1 MTQGRL
7 TLLLLLFFLALAL
20 PTSILVYQAYGQL
33 KWEAFYQHQRLA
45 RELTL
50 RIDAGFRNVIER
62 EGNRPISDYEFLNV
76 TGEGETAFLQPS
88 PLSRFPLES
97 DLSGLLGYFQVDA
110 AGRLRTPTV
119 PETDASAYGISAS
132 ELQQRVQLAGRI
144 RGILGEN
151 RLVGKSDESATIG
164 ATEGAGAAARSP
176 ASEEALDDSLEM
188 MERADSSLLS
198 SAPESAFSR
207 IVSSDMAADETA
219 ESDADRLA
227 QSGFDN
233 LSSRKLNV
241 PAASE
246 AATDQVKDLKFED
259 NYQVAAEAQAIA
271 AEADAAQVAAA
282 GAALEKKTEAKRSRK
297 EKVSLPQAMSPSM
310 ILQETVAEEEQVVAD
325 LLAGQQSIRIET
337 FESEVEPMEFA
348 LLDSG
353 HFVLF
358 RRVWHR
364 DERYVQGV
372 LIDQA
377 SFIDGLIKA
386 PFRESTLSSMS
397 ELIVAYRGA
406 ILRQYSAEYSRLYR
420 PGAEQDSSELL
431 YQGRLIA
438 PFGDV
443 ELIYTLA
450 RLPIGAGGQ
459 VIIWSAL
466 VLALVLI
473 GGCLMLLRLGQR
485 QLALARQQQDFV
497 SAVSHELK
505 TPLTSIRMYGEM
517 LREGWVDESKR
528 KTYYDFIFH
537 ESERLTR
544 LINNVLQLA
553 RLSRNEQ
560 TASISPVTV
569 GAAIAELKPRLESQL
584 EASGFSLN
592 IDGEVEVETLLIPV
606 DVDWFIQIFINLVD
620 NAVKFS
626 ADAENH
632 SIDLQF
638 RQMHDGRVQF
648 AVRDYGPGIEADQMK
663 KIFTLFYRSENEL
676 TRETV
681 GTGIGL
687 ALVRQLAG
695 AMRAEVDV
703 VNSEPGAEFRIC
715 FPSVAA

>member
-1 MTQGRL
+1 MTQRRL

-20 PTSILVYQAYGQL
+20 PTSVLVYQAYGQL

-110 AGRLRTPTV
+110 SGRLRTPTV

-132 ELQQRVQLAGRI
+132 ELQQRAQLAGRI

-151 RLVGKSDESATIG
+151 RLVGKSDDSPTIG
-164 ATEGAGAAARSP
+164 ATTMAPLTARSP
-176 ASEEALDDSLEM
+176 AIEESLEASK
-188 MERADSSLLS
+188 RADSSVFS
-198 SAPESAFSR
+198 SVSESASAQSISR
-207 IVSSDMAADETA
+207 DIGADEPA
-219 ESDADRLA
+219 AGDGDSLA

-233 LSSRKLNV
+233 LSLRKQNA
-241 PAASE
+241 PAARA
-246 AATDQVKDLKFED
+246 AATDQVKDLKLED
-259 NYQVAAEAQAIA
+259 SYQVAAEAQAIA
-271 AEADAAQVAAA
+271 AEADTAQVPAERVDGEQQA
-282 GAALEKKTEAKRSRK
+282 EAKRTRK

-310 ILQETVAEEEQVVAD
+310 TRSMSLGEDAAEEEQRAAGSP
-325 LLAGQQSIRIET
+325 AGQQSIRIET

-358 RRVWHR
+358 RRVWHQ

-377 SFIDGLIKA
+377 GFIDGLIRA
-386 PFRESTLSSMS
+386 PFRESSLSSMS

-420 PGAEQDSSELL
+420 PSAEQDSSELL

-438 PFGDV
+438 PFADV

-473 GGCLMLLRLGQR
+473 GGCLMLLRLGHR

-517 LREGWVDESKR
+517 LREGWVDEAKR

-537 ESERLTR
+537 EAERLTR

-569 GAAIAELKPRLESQL
+569 GAALAELKPRLESQL
-584 EASGFSLN
+584 EASGFSLS
-592 IDGEVEVETLLIPV
+592 IDGEVEVEQLLIPV

-626 ADAENH
+626 AAAENR

-638 RQMHDGRVQF
+638 RQMQDGRVQF

-687 ALVRQLAG
+687 ALVRQLSG

-703 VNSEPGAEFRIC
+703 VNAEPGAEFRIR
-715 FPSVAA
+715 FPTVSA

>member
-1 MTQGRL
+1 MTRRRL
-7 TLLLLLFFLALAL
+7 TLLLVLFFLALAL

-50 RIDAGFRNVIER
+50 RIDSGFRDVIAR
-62 EGNRPISDYEFLNV
+62 EENRPISDYEFLNV
-76 TGEGETAFLQPS
+76 SGEGQTAFLQPS
-88 PLSRFPLES
+88 PLSQFPAGATLP
-97 DLSGLLGYFQVDA
+97 GLLGYFQVDA
-110 AGRLRTPTV
+110 AGRLRTPIV
-119 PETDASAYGISAS
+119 PESNASNYGISAT
-132 ELQQRVQLAGRI
+132 ELDARVQQAGRI

-151 RLVGKSDESATIG
+151 RLVGKADVAEMVAP
-164 ATEGAGAAARSP
+164 AAAAGSP
-176 ASEEALDDSLEM
+176 
-188 MERADSSLLS
+188 
-198 SAPESAFSR
+198 
-207 IVSSDMAADETA
+207 AADEA
-219 ESDADRLA
+219 IDAPQLEQRSMLGGAADSPAAQGSSSEMALDKLVASDSESSA
-227 QSGFDN
+227 QAGFDD
-233 LSSRKLNV
+233 LSSRLKAP
-241 PAASE
+241 PAIRAP
-246 AATDQVKDLKFED
+246 ADQVKDLKLED
-259 NYQVAAEAQAIA
+259 SYQVAAEA
-271 AEADAAQVAAA
+271 EAAAQPVITSKQAE
-282 GAALEKKTEAKRSRK
+282 GKRLRK
-297 EKVSLPQAMSPSM
+297 EKVNLPQTLASPPLASEERLAENDQAASGSLPR
-310 ILQETVAEEEQVVAD
+310 
-325 LLAGQQSIRIET
+325 QQNLRIET
-337 FESEVEPMEFA
+337 FESKVEPMEFA

-364 DERYVQGV
+364 DQRYVQGV

-377 SFIDGLIKA
+377 TFIDGLISA
-386 PFRESTLSSMS
+386 AFRESSLSSMS
-397 ELIVAYRGA
+397 DLIVAYRGA
-406 ILRQYSAEYSRLYR
+406 ILRQYTAEYSRLYR
-420 PGAEQDSSELL
+420 PGTDQENSDLL
-431 YQGRLIA
+431 YQSRMIA

-450 RLPIGAGGQ
+450 RLPVGAGGQ

-466 VLALVLI
+466 VIAVVLI

-517 LREGWVDESKR
+517 LREGWADEAKR

-537 ESERLTR
+537 EAERLTR
-544 LINNVLQLA
+544 LINNILQLA

-560 TASISPVTV
+560 AASIRAVTV
-569 GAAIAELKPRLESQL
+569 GDALAELEPRLLSQL
-584 EASGFSLN
+584 EPSGFSLS
-592 IDGEVEVETLLIPV
+592 IGGEEAVLAVPIHI

-626 ADAENH
+626 ANAANRSVDIH
-632 SIDLQF
+632 YRQLQ
-638 RQMHDGRVQF
+638 DGRVQF
-648 AVRDYGPGIEADQMK
+648 AVRDHGPGIEADQMK

-687 ALVRQLAG
+687 ALVHQLAS

-703 VNSEPGAEFRIC
+703 VNSDPGAEFRVR
-715 FPSVAA
+715 FPNSG

>member
-1 MTQGRL
+1 MTQRR
-7 TLLLLLFFLALAL
+7 LLLMLVLFFLALAL

-50 RIDAGFRNVIER
+50 RIDSGFRDVIVR
-62 EGNRPISDYEFLNV
+62 EENRPISDYEFLNV
-76 TGEGETAFLQPS
+76 SGAGETAFLQRS
-88 PLSRFPLES
+88 PLSQFPAES
-97 DLSGLLGYFQVDA
+97 NLPGLLGYFQVDA
-110 AGRLRTPTV
+110 SGRLRTPIV
-119 PETDASAYGISAS
+119 PETNASGYGISAA
-132 ELQQRVQLAGRI
+132 ELGKRVQRAERI

-151 RLVGKSDESATIG
+151 RLVGKRDVAALPATAVGGAQIAADEES
-164 ATEGAGAAARSP
+164 GAAREDRSSP
-176 ASEEALDDSLEM
+176 LGALDVM
-188 MERADSSLLS
+188 PAQ
-198 SAPESAFSR
+198 
-207 IVSSDMAADETA
+207 IVSSEVAIDNLAASD
-219 ESDADRLA
+219 SDASA
-227 QSGFDN
+227 QSGFDD
-233 LSSRKLNV
+233 LSSRKLKAPV
-241 PAASE
+241 ASS
-246 AATDQVKDLKFED
+246 APVGQVRDLKLED
-259 NYQVAAEAQAIA
+259 SYQVAAGSQSATEGGIA
-271 AEADAAQVAAA
+271 NKQS
-282 GAALEKKTEAKRSRK
+282 EAKRSRK
-297 EKVSLPQAMSPSM
+297 EKVNLPQA
-310 ILQETVAEEEQVVAD
+310 LQQQPMALEKGLAEEEQSAEEP
-325 LLAGQQSIRIET
+325 LMRQQSVRIET
-337 FESEVEPMEFA
+337 FESEVEPLEFA

-364 DERYVQGV
+364 DQRYVQGV

-377 SFIDGLIKA
+377 SFIDGLISA
-386 PFRESTLSSMS
+386 AFRESSLSSMS
-397 ELIVAYRGA
+397 ELIVAYRGT
-406 ILRQYSAEYSRLYR
+406 ILRQYAAEYSRLYQ
-420 PGAEQDSSELL
+420 PSSAQESSDLL

-450 RLPIGAGGQ
+450 RLPVGAGGQ

-466 VLALVLI
+466 VLAVVLI

-517 LREGWVDESKR
+517 LREGWADEAKR

-537 ESERLTR
+537 EAERLTR

-560 TASISPVTV
+560 AASISLVTV
-569 GAAIAELKPRLESQL
+569 GDALAELKPRLASQL
-584 EASGFSLN
+584 EPSGFSLN
-592 IDGEVEVETLLIPV
+592 IDGEEEVLAVRIPI
-606 DVDWFIQIFINLVD
+606 DLDWFMQIFINLVD

-626 ADAENH
+626 AGAASRSVDIH
-632 SIDLQF
+632 YRQLQ
-638 RQMHDGRVQF
+638 DGRVQF
-648 AVRDYGPGIEADQMK
+648 SVRDHGPGIEADQMK

-687 ALVRQLAG
+687 ALVHQLAS

-703 VNSEPGAEFRIC
+703 VNSDPGAEFRIS
-715 FPSVAA
+715 FPTAS